1 MRIVIESDHSE
12 RDAAH
17 KLAASFGTTYS
28 ALFRTLLRMAL
39 DGTIPRKKLETALKD
54 PRATL
59 NVKLD
64 RPKLNI
70 TLQQAPQP
78 AQESKKNDD
87 SPTTPEEKREIEW
100 YLTKHPKAQVNI
112 A

>member
-1 MRIVIESDHSE
+1 MVV
-12 RDAAH
+12 
-17 KLAASFGTTYS
+17 SFGTTYS
-28 ALFRTLLRMAL
+28 TLFRTLLRIAL

-54 PRATL
+54 PRAVL

-70 TLQQAPQP
+70 TLQQAQQP
-78 AQESKKNDD
+78 AQEAKKNDD

-100 YLTKHPKAQVNI
+100 NLIRHAKPQVNF
-112 A
+112 ARVRADGTK